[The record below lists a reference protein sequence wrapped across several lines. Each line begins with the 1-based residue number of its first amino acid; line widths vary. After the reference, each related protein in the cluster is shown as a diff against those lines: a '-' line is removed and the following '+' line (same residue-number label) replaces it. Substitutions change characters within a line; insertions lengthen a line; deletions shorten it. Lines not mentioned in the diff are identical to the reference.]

1 MALGR
6 YVATLP
12 ENVLHGYTIRYRE
25 AEQQER
31 RKVASDQG
39 LVRATACAIVDKL
52 NSGDITPLDL
62 LDVLERRIAEVDGQ
76 VNALPTLCCDRA
88 RSHAKELMKKPVGG
102 RGLLA
107 GMPVPIKDLTAVER
121 VLTTQGSPI
130 YKDNIPA
137 RSDLLVEH
145 LETNGGVIYA
155 KSNTPEFG
163 AGANTFNE
171 VFGATR
177 NPWDVSRSAAGSSG
191 GAAVALATGMAW
203 LAHGSDMGGSLRNPA
218 SFCGIVGMRP
228 SIGRVAHSPAF
239 KIDRNLT
246 VHGPMARN
254 VEDLALLLDAMS
266 GEHPADPL
274 SLPLLPASF
283 LSAARSGKKPK
294 RIAYSP
300 DLGITP
306 VDPEVAAITRKAA
319 SRFAEAGA
327 IVEEAHPDLREAHEC
342 FQVLRAFDFAISKA
356 ALLRTKRDL
365 LKPEVIWNVEEGLKL
380 TVEQLE
386 RAEGERVAMAARTL
400 ECFKTDDLLL
410 APATIVAPFPIEHRY
425 VAECAGKKFDNY
437 VEWLAIVYAITLV
450 CCPALSLPCGFTA
463 SGLPVGLQV
472 VAPPRG
478 EAQLLAGAKVL
489 EDILGVRGTTPID
502 PRVK

>member
-1 MALGR
+1 M
-6 YVATLP
+6 
-12 ENVLHGYTIRYRE
+12 
-25 AEQQER
+25 
-31 RKVASDQG
+31 ASDQA
-39 LVRATACAIVDKL
+39 LVRASACAVIEKL
-52 NSGDITPLDL
+52 RSGEVTPLDL
-62 LDVLERRIAEVDGQ
+62 LDVLEKRIGEVDGK
-76 VNALPTLCCDRA
+76 VNALPTLCFDRA
-88 RSHAKELMKKPVGG
+88 RARAKTLMKKPVAE

-107 GMPVPIKDLTAVER
+107 GMPIPIKDLTNVEG

-130 YKDNIPA
+130 YKDNIPT
-137 RSDLLVEH
+137 RSDIVVEH
-145 LETNGGVIYA
+145 LESNGALIYA

-171 VFGATR
+171 VFGATL

-203 LAHGSDMGGSLRNPA
+203 LAHGTDMGGSLRNPA
-218 SFCGIVGMRP
+218 SFCGITGMRP
-228 SIGRVAHSPAF
+228 SIGRVAHTPVS
-239 KIDRNLT
+239 KIDRNLG

-274 SLPLLPASF
+274 SLPLLPSSF
-283 LSAARSGKKPK
+283 FSAARSGSKP
-294 RIAYSP
+294 RHIAYSP

-306 VDPEVAAITRKAA
+306 VDPEIAAITRKAA
-319 SRFAEAGA
+319 LRFAEAGA
-327 IVEEAHPDLREAHEC
+327 TVEEAHPDLREAHEC
-342 FQVLRAFDFAISKA
+342 FQVLRAFDFAIHKA
-356 ALLRTKRDL
+356 ALWRTKRDQ
-365 LKPEVIWNVEEGLKL
+365 LKPEVIWNIEEGLKL

-386 RAEGERVAMAARTL
+386 RAEAQRVAMTARTV
-400 ECFKTDDLLL
+400 EFFKNYDLLL
-410 APATIVAPFPIEHRY
+410 APATIVAPFPIEQRY
-425 VAECAGKKFDNY
+425 LAECAGKKFDNY

-463 SGLPVGLQV
+463 SGLPVGLQI

-489 EDILGVRGTTPID
+489 EDILGLRGTTPID
-502 PRVK
+502 PRSPK